1 MKFST
6 STATFLVAALALL
19 QGPPVVDAQDEQ
31 KLLRGGGDN
40 IEAGDTTNSRNLALT
55 NGSQKCI
62 AGSPTKYHEVVW
74 SDTITR

>member
-6 STATFLVAALALL
+6 STTTFLVAALALL
-19 QGPPVVDAQDEQ
+19 QGHPVVDALEQ